1 MSEYDVHISDPPIQ
15 VEDQVQVYC
24 SLCFPFSSESSFWA
38 GGVACASVPSLGNR
52 SRTLTWSSD
61 AAEPRGDILLAT
73 WAVKGVLY
81 SLQTD
86 FILWKA
92 TGGLGT
98 SAGSA
103 GTGLISFPTPVP
115 LWLCMT
121 IAKSL
126 NLSEPQFLYLEMWV
140 VATWQSY

>member
-1 MSEYDVHISDPPIQ
+1 MTFTYLILQFNCKIKFR
-15 VEDQVQVYC
+15 Y

-38 GGVACASVPSLGNR
+38 GAVACASVPSLGNR

-92 TGGLGT
+92 TRGLGA

-103 GTGLISFPTPVP
+103 STGLISFPTPVT
-115 LWLCMT
+115 LWLCLT

-126 NLSEPQFLYLEMWV
+126 NLSEPQFPYL
-140 VATWQSY
+140 